1 MLELIRLNK
10 HFGSKTVA
18 RDITLTVAPG
28 RLLAVLGA
36 SGGGKTTLLHMAAG
50 LAQPDSG
57 RILMNGEDVTGR
69 PPEKRRTGLMFQD
82 YALFPHLNVAQ
93 NLAFGLKMHGIAA
106 GEQQHRI
113 AQALTD
119 TGLENEALRLPD
131 SLSGGEQQRVAL
143 ARALVID
150 PELLLLDEPYSN
162 LDTGRRQALR
172 ALTLA
177 QIRRRRIPAM
187 LVTHDPA
194 EALQMADEIALMQN
208 GRIIQQGAPAEMT
221 ARPNSAAAARLL
233 GLANVSDRRYVPP
246 QAVRPSENGS
256 EALVEAVL
264 LYPQHSQIVLRH
276 PQWGMLHMPLPG
288 GIPLPET
295 GSRIKIAV
303 DEAAVIT
310 FAAEN

>member
-10 HFGSKTVA
+10 RFGSKTVA

-28 RLLAVLGA
+28 HLLAVLGA

-50 LAQPDSG
+50 LVQPDSG
-57 RILMNGEDVTGR
+57 RILMNGEDVTGK

-82 YALFPHLNVAQ
+82 YALFPHLNVTQ

-106 GEQQHRI
+106 GEQQRRI
-113 AQALTD
+113 AQALAD

-246 QAVRPSENGS
+246 QAIRPSENGS

-288 GIPLPET
+288 GTPLPET